1 MRRLRV
7 ALAQINST
15 VGDFAGNRALI
26 LDAARRAAERDADL
40 VAFPELAICGY
51 PPEDLLLRTS
61 FIDEAGSALE
71 ALARDAEGLP
81 PLIGGGLEF
90 DGALYNSAAVVHCG
104 RIVGGHRKQRLPN
117 YGVFDEQRY
126 FQPGRVTPRFIV
138 GGVEVAATVCEDIW
152 YPDGPARDAALAGA
166 EVIVNINASPFHAGK
181 ARERE
186 RMLATRAVDNH
197 VAIVY
202 VNQVGGQD
210 ELVFDGN
217 SLVLDARGE
226 LLARGA
232 SMREDLVVVD
242 IPVDD
247 VRQVR
252 LHESRLRRESQS
264 RESQSREGQS
274 REGQSRERPQR
285 EPAPPVHV
293 TPAREGV
300 RAALPPSDLAA
311 PDPLAETYDALV
323 VGTRDYVRKS
333 GFEDVIVAL
342 SGGLDSSLVAAVAVD
357 ALGAEHVRGVSLPS
371 RYSSEGSTGDARDLG
386 DRLGIGIVTMSI
398 EPLHETA
405 LDTLAR
411 EFEGTREGTAEENLQ
426 SRLRGMLVMAL
437 SNKFGTLVLTTGNK
451 SEYACGYATLYGDM
465 VGGFAVIK
473 DVPKTL
479 AYDLARH
486 RNTRTPGGPDRSV
499 IPQAVM
505 DKPPSAELR
514 PGQLDTDSLPP
525 YEVLDPIIEGYVEDD
540 ASFEA
545 IVERG
550 FEPDTVGRIIDLI
563 NRNEYKRRQSPPGV
577 KITPRAF
584 GRDRRYPLAS
594 RYRGH

>member
-7 ALAQINST
+7 ALAQINTT
-15 VGDFAGNRALI
+15 VGDFEGNSARI
-26 LDAARRAAERDADL
+26 LDAARRAADLDADL
-40 VAFPELAICGY
+40 VAFPELAITGY
-51 PPEDLLLRTS
+51 PPEDLLLRGP
-61 FIDEAGSALE
+61 FLDDAAAALE
-71 ALARDAEGLP
+71 ALARDAAALP
-81 PLIGGGLEF
+81 PLVVGCIEF
-90 DGALYNSAAVVHCG
+90 DGVLYNAAAVVHG
-104 RIVGGHRKQRLPN
+104 GAVVGWHRKHRLPN

-126 FQPGRVTPRFIV
+126 FQPGHETPRFVVAGI
-138 GGVEVAATVCEDIW
+138 EVAATVCEDIW
-152 YPDGPARDAALAGA
+152 YADGPARDAALAGA

-181 ARERE
+181 TRERE
-186 RMLATRAVDNH
+186 RMIATRATDNH
-197 VAIVY
+197 VAIAY

-217 SLVLDARGE
+217 SLVIDARGE

-232 SMREDLVVVD
+232 SMREDLVVADIAVD
-242 IPVDD
+242 E

-252 LHESRLRRESQS
+252 LHESRLRRS
-264 RESQSREGQS
+264 RLAG
-274 REGQSRERPQR
+274 
-285 EPAPPVHV
+285 EPAPALHLTAARV
-293 TPAREGV
+293 TSSQDGERAPLPATDLE
-300 RAALPPSDLAA
+300 PPDA
-311 PDPLAETYDALV
+311 LAEIYDALV
-323 VGTRDYVRKS
+323 TGTRDYVHKT
-333 GFEDVIVAL
+333 GFEDVHVAL

-371 RYSSEGSTGDARDLG
+371 RYSSEGSIGDARDLA
-386 DRLGIGIVTMSI
+386 DRLGIELVTMPI

-437 SNKFGTLVLTTGNK
+437 SNKFGSLVLTTGNK

-479 AYDLARH
+479 AYELARH
-486 RNTRTPGGPDRSV
+486 RNSRDPGSEV
-499 IPQAVM
+499 IPQAVI

-525 YEVLDPIIEGYVEDD
+525 YEVLDPIIEAYVEDD

-545 IVERG
+545 IVDRG
-550 FEPDTVGRIIDLI
+550 FEPQTVRRIIELI